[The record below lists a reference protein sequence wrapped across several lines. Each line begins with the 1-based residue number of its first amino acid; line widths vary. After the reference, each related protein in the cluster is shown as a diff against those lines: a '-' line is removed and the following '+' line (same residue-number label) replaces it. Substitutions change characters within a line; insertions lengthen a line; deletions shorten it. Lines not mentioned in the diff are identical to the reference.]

1 MQAVG
6 PVALVVV
13 VVLFLLSLVVKRR
26 VVGARPLI
34 LPGTVTDR
42 VYDEPPAIAEFLVN
56 GFRPGIPA
64 VSATIVDL
72 AARGMLRVEPG
83 AVDYVN
89 VRVVSPPEGLLSY
102 ERLVYDTVAAYAR
115 DGVAP
120 GREVR

>member
-34 LPGTVTDR
+34 LPGPATDR
-42 VYDEPPAIAEFLVN
+42 LYDEPPAIAEFLVN

-64 VSATIVDL
+64 VSATLVDL
-72 AARGMLRVEPG
+72 AARGMLRIEAGP
-83 AVDYVN
+83 ADYVS
-89 VRVVSPPEGLLSY
+89 VRVASPPEGLLPY
-102 ERLVYDTVAAYAR
+102 ERLVYDTVAAHAR
-115 DGVAP
+115 DGFA
-120 GREVR
+120 